1 MAIQGSQAG
10 TITYQELTGVLEP
23 LIRRIVREEL
33 AHVAVNRPDVFYL
46 EPDSP
51 LRADMIEILDRH
63 NQGATKL
70 YSRDE
75 VWDE

>member
-1 MAIQGSQAG
+1 MAVQGSQAG

-33 AHVAVNRPDVFYL
+33 AQVAVKRPDVFYL

-51 LRADMIEILDRH
+51 LRADMVEILERH
-63 NQGATKL
+63 SQGVTRL

>member
-1 MAIQGSQAG
+1 MAIQASQ
-10 TITYQELTGVLEP
+10 TEIITVQELTGVLEP

-33 AHVAVNRPDVFYL
+33 AQAAVKRPDVFYL

-51 LRADMIEILDRH
+51 LRADLVEILERH

-75 VWDE
+75 VWDG